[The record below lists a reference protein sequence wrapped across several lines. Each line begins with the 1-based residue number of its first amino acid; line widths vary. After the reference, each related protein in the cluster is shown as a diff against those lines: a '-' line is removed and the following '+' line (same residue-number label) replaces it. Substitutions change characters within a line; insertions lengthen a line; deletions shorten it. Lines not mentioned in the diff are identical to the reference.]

1 MAVKPD
7 IAGFQEAQRRLR
19 DEFGVDITFHVPEV
33 PVYPPD
39 TQLDPET
46 GKPFDP
52 TIRPTSGDG
61 FTDVVKHC
69 HVIFR
74 PIHVNLEDPLGDD
87 HLAGG
92 FRRQTS
98 AVLDIDV
105 ADFPDVDDA
114 SEVTFNGTRYKI
126 TDFENDGI
134 VGVDRVLA
142 FLEAK

>member
-1 MAVKPD
+1 MVTPD
-7 IAGFQEAQRRLR
+7 IAGFQEAQRHLR
-19 DEFGVDITFHVPEV
+19 DEFGEDISFHIPVAA
-33 PVYPPD
+33 VYPVD

-46 GKPFDP
+46 GRPFDP
-52 TIRPTSGDG
+52 TIQPETGGG
-61 FTDVVKHC
+61 FTDVVKHA

-92 FRRQTS
+92 LRRATS
-98 AVLDIDV
+98 VVLDIDV
-105 ADFPDVDDA
+105 GDFADVEDA
-114 SEVTFNGTRYKI
+114 TEVTLNTTRYKI
-126 TDFENDGI
+126 TDFERDGI